1 MKKMEDRSTKPYR
14 ILAVDDDATVRDL
27 YQGILKANSVSPS
40 IPDFELTCCAQG
52 DEAVEAVKRSFKE
65 KAPYAV
71 AFLDLNMPPGPDG
84 EWTAEEIHNL
94 DPRITTVVVTGY
106 RSTNSGN
113 VEQAPR
119 QNLNS

>member
-40 IPDFELTCCAQG
+40 IPNFELTCCAQG

-65 KAPYAV
+65 KA
-71 AFLDLNMPPGPDG
+71 
-84 EWTAEEIHNL
+84 
-94 DPRITTVVVTGY
+94 
-106 RSTNSGN
+106 
-113 VEQAPR
+113 
-119 QNLNS
+119 